1 MLTIYDAQVLSY
13 EIEYRQPSSEGL
25 RIVTDF
31 SRKTGDYA
39 SLSATDLKVG
49 LIGYFSDSTVPV
61 PSK

>member
-1 MLTIYDAQVLSY
+1 MLMIYDAQVLPY

-49 LIGYFSDSTVPV
+49 LIE
-61 PSK
+61 